1 VDDFLDGGAVIRP
14 RAMCPNCRCYERH
27 RVTALVI
34 DSLAR
39 QLDGARLVIDVAPSP
54 VLAPILRTATG
65 GLYLSTDFDPA
76 ADRRDVMMQADL
88 TRLPLPDGS
97 VDVLFCSHVLEHIPD
112 DAAAL
117 AEIRR
122 VLSAHGVAFVVVPF
136 RHGPTD
142 EDPLATPDERIR
154 RFGQADHVRAYGDD
168 IDDRMR
174 AAGLGAS
181 AATSIDL
188 FGADRVH
195 RYGLLADERFWFVS
209 TSVAAP
215 PALPRFDEEWPGEAA
230 AETVARRTAWRR
242 WRNLLR
248 ARSRR

>member
-39 QLDGARLVIDVAPSP
+39 QLGGAQLVIDVAPSP
-54 VLAPILRTATG
+54 VLAPILRASIG

-76 ADRRDVMMQADL
+76 ADRRDVMLQADL

-97 VDVLFCSHVLEHIPD
+97 VDVMFCSHVLEHIPD

-122 VLSAHGVAFVVVPF
+122 VLSNGGVAFVVVPF
-136 RHGPTD
+136 RPGPTD
-142 EDPLATPDERIR
+142 EDPLAPPDERVR
-154 RFGQADHVRAYGDD
+154 RFGQADHVRYYGDD

-174 AAGLGAS
+174 AAGLGVS

-188 FGADRVH
+188 FGADLVH
-195 RYGLLADERFWFVS
+195 RYGLLANERFWFVS
-209 TSVAAP
+209 TTVAAP
-215 PALPRFDEEWPGEAA
+215 PALPRFEEVEWLGIAPDE
-230 AETVARRTAWRR
+230 TAIDRR
-242 WRNLLR
+242 WRNVLWP
-248 ARSRR
+248 RRRR